1 MLFASQSVR
10 FVDNCFIVLNTINV
24 TWQDKEGIVYQSEIE
39 ALLKELDDKDF
50 PLLAKA
56 LEVTNDSNDYCHL
69 LYSLREWSCTMG
81 SLARSHLAYH
91 LRRINLL
98 PLAQRY
104 VTITQTLTLK
114 FRHRKGV

>member
-1 MLFASQSVR
+1 MLK
-10 FVDNCFIVLNTINV
+10 TINV
-24 TWQDKEGIVYQSEIE
+24 PLQDKEGVVYKSEIE

-56 LEVTNDSNDYCHL
+56 LEITNDSNDRCHL
-69 LYSLREWSCTMG
+69 LYSLWDWCCTMG

-98 PLAQRY
+98 HLAQRY
-104 VTITQTLTLK
+104 VIGTERVYEWI
-114 FRHRKGV
+114 